1 MPTNM
6 FQYTAEEIEALN
18 RDMRRYL
25 AEQEI
30 ANRLQEKEDRYRR
43 ELEGRAQ
50 ESAANAALAQRF
62 VEQSLSKGAPAAT
75 GMRRSWSGPMPNRP
89 VVNGRA
95 LVSAEELADF
105 RRQFGAQMTLRD
117 LLNADRRGAP
127 TQQAS
132 AQNMRARGL
141 QGVNSLPLPPGMI
154 PGGAAGPAAPAARP
168 RASVFDI
175 PGLLARGMA
184 EGAERVP
191 FGRGLGAAFTAA
203 GAARGAGRA
212 ALAATAKPKPRE
224 DNYILQAMRRR
235 NDDDI
240 AAGREPSYPELL
252 PENFLVLTP

>member
-1 MPTNM
+1 MPTNS
-6 FQYTAEEIEALN
+6 FQYTAEEIEALD

-62 VEQSLSKGAPAAT
+62 VEQSLSKSAPAET

-132 AQNMRARGL
+132 AQNMRARGP

-154 PGGAAGPAAPAARP
+154 PGGAAGPAAAGYMPGEAERNIMNALMAIAPMLPPMLPAAQMM
-168 RASVFDI
+168 RA
-175 PGLLARGMA
+175 GMGARSAPAAQAVRIDPMGTPTLWRNA
-184 EGAERVP
+184 RVP
-191 FGRGLGAAFTAA
+191 
-203 GAARGAGRA
+203 
-212 ALAATAKPKPRE
+212 PP
-224 DNYILQAMRRR
+224 
-235 NDDDI
+235 
-240 AAGREPSYPELL
+240 L
-252 PENFLVLTP
+252 PANFSALTP